1 MAGAGKAPRQL
12 PSEVRWLRPQAAGD
26 LQGINLQTGEGAAPS
41 GLQIPRAGSFRPT
54 PGKVPD
60 RRVNARE
67 AAEIAVVAITSPQQ
81 TKGLRVETDSQ

>member
-41 GLQIPRAGSFRPT
+41 VPSNTKSWLLQT
-54 PGKVPD
+54 HTGKGP
-60 RRVNARE
+60 
-67 AAEIAVVAITSPQQ
+67 
-81 TKGLRVETDSQ
+81 